1 MNQKA
6 LKKNRS
12 TSFEI
17 QKTGKIIATTFL
29 STSLLLTACQSASNN
44 NTASTDNTNGQ
55 TTSNNSGDGK
65 GLKLGTL
72 VPTTGDLSSIGQNM
86 PVSVNLAVDT
96 INACGGVN
104 EAQVSLIEEDDQT
117 DPSVGSTAMTKLA
130 EVDRVAGV
138 VGSFAS
144 SVSSAAVDVAVRNK
158 VMMVSPGSTSPTF
171 TDRAK
176 NGDFNGYWARTA
188 PPDTYQAQAL
198 AALATKK
205 GFKKVST
212 VAINND
218 YGVGFEQQFVTA
230 LEKSGGTIVNKSNP
244 VRYDPKAA
252 TLDSEAKAAFA
263 GQPNAVAAVLY
274 AETGS
279 ILLKSAFE
287 QGLSDNVTLLLTDG
301 VYSEDFI
308 RQVGKTG
315 DGKSIIAG
323 ALGTV
328 PGANG
333 KALESFTK
341 LWQEKTGKE
350 VTAYVPHS
358 WDAAILMM
366 LAAEAADANTGEGI
380 KSKIL
385 EVANAPGT
393 EVTEPCQAMELIRK
407 GEDINYQGASGNV
420 DIDANGDVVGSY
432 DVWQV
437 GEDGSLKVVDKVSPG
452 Q

>member
-1 MNQKA
+1 MKQKVVNKNQ
-6 LKKNRS
+6 S
-12 TSFEI
+12 QYHQIQTTS
-17 QKTGKIIATTFL
+17 KIIAATFL
-29 STSLLLTACQSASNN
+29 STSLLLTACQSSNN
-44 NTASTDNTNGQ
+44 PDSGD
-55 TTSNNSGDGK
+55 TTSNAK

-86 PVSVNLAVDT
+86 PVAVKLAVDT

-104 EAQVSLIEEDDQT
+104 EGQVSLVEEDDQT

-176 NGDFNGYWARTA
+176 EGDFNGYWARTA

-198 AALATKK
+198 ATLAAKK
-205 GFKKVST
+205 GFKNVST

-218 YGVGFEQQFVTA
+218 YGVGFEKQFVTA
-230 LEKSGGTIVNKSNP
+230 FEKSGGTIVDKSNP

-263 GQPNAVAAVLY
+263 GKPDAVAAVLY

-333 KALESFTK
+333 KALASFTK

-358 WDAAILMM
+358 WDAAVLMM

-393 EVTEPCQAMELIRK
+393 EVTEPCQAMELVRK

-437 GEDGSLKVVDKVSPG
+437 GEDGTLKVVDKVSPG
-452 Q
+452 E

>member
-1 MNQKA
+1 MNQKV
-6 LKKNRS
+6 LKSDRS
-12 TSFEI
+12 KQQTIVRTS
-17 QKTGKIIATTFL
+17 KMIAATLL
-29 STSLLLTACQSASNN
+29 STSLLLTACQSGN
-44 NTASTDNTNGQ
+44 NTSEGSTNTGDSKASSDA
-55 TTSNNSGDGK
+55 D

-86 PVSVNLAVDT
+86 PVAVKLAVDT

-104 EAQVSLIEEDDQT
+104 KGQVSLIEEDDQT
-117 DPSVGSTAMTKLA
+117 DPSAGSTAMTKLA

-198 AALATKK
+198 AALAAKK
-205 GFKKVST
+205 GFKTVST

-230 LEKSGGTIVNKSNP
+230 FEKSGGSIVNKSNP

-252 TLDSEAKAAFA
+252 TLDSEAKATFA

-287 QGLSDNVTLLLTDG
+287 QGLSENVTLLLTDG

-328 PGANG
+328 PGADG
-333 KALESFTK
+333 KALESFSK
-341 LWQEKTGKE
+341 LWKEKTSKE

-358 WDAAILMM
+358 WDAAVLMM
-366 LAAEAADANTGEGI
+366 LAAESADANTGEGI

-385 EVANAPGT
+385 EVSNAPGT
-393 EVTEPCQAMELIRK
+393 EVTEPCQAMELVRK

-420 DIDANGDVVGSY
+420 DIDTNGDVVGSY
-432 DVWQV
+432 DVWEV
-437 GEDGSLKVVDKVSPG
+437 GEDGSLKVIDKVTPG

>member
-1 MNQKA
+1 MNQKV
-6 LKKNRS
+6 LKIDRS
-12 TSFEI
+12 TQHSLVR
-17 QKTGKIIATTFL
+17 TSKIIAATLL
-29 STSLLLTACQSASNN
+29 STSLLLTACQSGN
-44 NTASTDNTNGQ
+44 NTSTGDNNASSDAN
-55 TTSNNSGDGK
+55 

-86 PVSVNLAVDT
+86 PVAAKLAVDT

-198 AALATKK
+198 AALAAKK
-205 GFKKVST
+205 GFKTVST

-230 LEKSGGTIVNKSNP
+230 FEKAGGSIVNKSSP

-252 TLDSEAKAAFA
+252 TLDSEAKATFA

-287 QGLSDNVTLLLTDG
+287 QGLIENVTLLLTDG

-328 PGANG
+328 PGADG
-333 KALESFTK
+333 KALESFST
-341 LWQEKTGKE
+341 LWKEKTGKE
-350 VTAYVPHS
+350 VTAYVPNS
-358 WDAAILMM
+358 WDAAVLMM
-366 LAAEAADANTGEGI
+366 LAAESANANTGEGI

-385 EVANAPGT
+385 EVSNAPGT
-393 EVTEPCQAMELIRK
+393 EVTEPCQAMELVRK

-432 DVWQV
+432 DVWEV
-437 GEDGSLKVVDKVSPG
+437 GEDGSLKVIDKVNPEK
-452 Q
+452 

>member
-12 TSFEI
+12 TSFQI